1 MEQMTIRVIEIRKA
15 LQSLLLSIHDEVYYE
30 EAPDNAVYPYIVYN
44 LADSNDEDSVEQ
56 IMLEVDAW
64 DTPINNNTIPLET
77 LVGNVD
83 NLLNRKIISV
93 KGVFFSIYRE
103 NRRNVPDSD
112 KRIRRR
118 QYEYQIRVMGE

>member
-1 MEQMTIRVIEIRKA
+1 MTIRVVEIRKV
-15 LQSLLLSIHDEVYYE
+15 LQSLLSSIHAEVYYE
-30 EAPDNAVYPYIVYN
+30 EAPDNAVYPYVIYN
-44 LADSNDEDSVEQ
+44 FVDSNDEDSMEQ
-56 IMLEVDAW
+56 IMLEIDAW

-77 LVGNVD
+77 VIGTID
-83 NLLNRKIISV
+83 NKLNNIVISV
-93 KGVFFSIYRE
+93 NGVFFSIYRE